1 MYSSFLIYEN
11 KDDFELVVVYPSKSR
26 KVIRSMAF
34 TSLRFV
40 YTDVYLD
47 CFNGDKIIMKLAS
60 KVSRNRKLSD
70 EEFLALSLI
79 PYMYSK
85 REKVNLIIEGL
96 RLANSLNSK
105 KKHNVIIIILIL
117 SEGFLD
123 ESDMIKIKRE
133 IQMYKIGKMLIEEG
147 RKKAADEVERK
158 VASRMIQKGKNQA
171 KIEIAVDMMKNNEPL
186 DKIMK
191 YTGLDKN
198 DLEKIYYD
206 FK

>member
-1 MYSSFLIYEN
+1 
-11 KDDFELVVVYPSKSR
+11 
-26 KVIRSMAF
+26 
-34 TSLRFV
+34 
-40 YTDVYLD
+40 
-47 CFNGDKIIMKLAS
+47 MKLAS